1 MRRILA
7 VAVAALLVPAV
18 ALAAGWKIIG
28 QGKANGKFTVAAASG
43 TAIRPTAIQMKVTAS
58 PNIRTAAGYSIQ
70 CRKGS
75 RKKKGTGKA
84 TGMTPITKA
93 VTLPLA
99 HPARCVVVASAT
111 LPSTTKM
118 TVTIFARR

>member
-1 MRRILA
+1 MGRILA
-7 VAVAALLVPAV
+7 VVVVTLLVPAA
-18 ALAAGWKIIG
+18 ALATGWKIIG

-84 TGMTPITKA
+84 TGTTPITKT

-99 HPARCVVVASAT
+99 HPDSCVVVASAT
-111 LPSTTKM
+111 LAATTKM
-118 TVTIFARR
+118 TVTIRAR